1 MGKDELEEIFQKK
14 KKISF
19 KGTRL
24 TLKYG
29 AGRVYPD
36 KDLFICLK

>member
-1 MGKDELEEIFQKK
+1 MGKDELEEIFQK